1 MKKILLLSLLTS
13 LSILPVAHAE
23 AETTTEKAPIFLSY
37 CSHFGTGVSY
47 SFQSCVNS
55 NFSAVSRITGGFFQN
70 CMNFGQEVDYG
81 FTSCVN
87 SGFREAQRQLD
98 NTVWMQS
105 CMNFDRKTLDYSFI
119 SCVNSNFSAIQREIS
134 SRP

>member
-1 MKKILLLSLLTS
+1 MKKLILLSLLS
-13 LSILPVAHAE
+13 LSILPVAKAE
-23 AETTTEKAPIFLSY
+23 EVSEDKAPIFLSY

-55 NFSAVSRITGGFFQN
+55 NFSSVSRITGGFYQN

-87 SGFREAQRQLD
+87 NGFREAQRQLQ
-98 NTVWMQS
+98 NTVWMQT

>member
-1 MKKILLLSLLTS
+1 MKKLFLFVLLLASF
-13 LSILPVAHAE
+13 LPVAKAQE
-23 AETTTEKAPIFLSY
+23 SNEKAPIYLQY

-55 NFSAVSRITGGFFQN
+55 NFSSVARVTGGFFQH
-70 CMNFGQEVDYG
+70 CMNFSQEVDYG

-87 SGFREAQRQLD
+87 YGFREAQRQLNNNIWLQD
-98 NTVWMQS
+98 

-119 SCVNSNFSAIQREIS
+119 SCVNSNFSTIQREITNNH
-134 SRP
+134 

>member
-1 MKKILLLSLLTS
+1 MKKLVLLTLLAS
-13 LSILPVAHAE
+13 VSILPSVKAE
-23 AETTTEKAPIFLSY
+23 DSNDKAPIFLSY
-37 CSHFGTGVSY
+37 CSHYGTGVSY

-55 NFSAVSRITGGFFQN
+55 NFSAISRITTGFFQN

-87 SGFREAQRQLD
+87 SNFREAERKLENNIWLQ
-98 NTVWMQS
+98 N

-119 SCVNSNFSAIQREIS
+119 SCVNSNFNTIQREITNNH
-134 SRP
+134 